1 MGGEDIIASFTLK
14 KNFCFWVWTEEN
26 SFCWYIWKEQKVTSE
41 LLTKRYWLSEIKG
54 SNRYESIHQS
64 WRWRYEFIYLKQ
76 SIDKS
81 VFVKQSISAWV
92 IIILSQYWVEFAL
105 NKLLLWYVIKVKEKK
120 EIMQICYSNFFFDKI
135 CYNNFVFLTN

>member
-14 KNFCFWVWTEEN
+14 KTFAFESEQKK
-26 SFCWYIWKEQKVTSE
+26 IHEQKVTSE
-41 LLTKRYWLSEIKG
+41 LLTKRYWSSEIKG

-64 WRWRYEFIYLKQ
+64 WRWKYEFIYLKQ

-92 IIILSQYWVEFAL
+92 IIISQYWVEFAL
-105 NKLLLWYVIKVKEKK
+105 NKLLLWYVIKVKEKG
-120 EIMQICYSNFFFDKI
+120 QCR
-135 CYNNFVFLTN
+135 FVIAISFLTN